1 MDKFL
6 VVGLGNPGKEYENT
20 RHNIGFKIVD
30 SLTNHFH
37 TSFESAKLGHVA
49 QFKIKG
55 HMVIVLKPTTFMNL
69 SGKAVRYYL
78 LSNKIKINQLLVISD
93 DLNLPFG
100 KIKIKQKGSHGG
112 HNGHKDIITT
122 LNTSHYSRLKFGIDN
137 NFNIGQQSKYV
148 LNAWSEEEENN
159 LEIFINTS
167 VDAIINFCTLGVD
180 KTMSAFN

>member
-6 VVGLGNPGKEYENT
+6 VVGLGNSGKEYEKT

-30 SLTNHFH
+30 SLINNFQS
-37 TSFESAKLGHVA
+37 SFELAKHGYIA

-55 HMVIVLKPTTFMNL
+55 HEVIVLKPTTFMNL

-78 LSNKIKINQLLVISD
+78 LSNKIKIDHLLVISD

-112 HNGHKDIITT
+112 HNGHKDIIEKI
-122 LNTSHYSRLKFGIDN
+122 NTSHYSRLKFGIDN
-137 NFNIGQQSKYV
+137 NFHAGQQSKYV
-148 LNAWSEEEENN
+148 LNKWSEEEENK
-159 LEIFINTS
+159 LASFVHTS

-180 KTMSAFN
+180 KTMSDFN